1 MFHLPKELKFHA
13 FGSDKDPLSELSHVP
28 QVPYLRCYLDELEAE
43 TIVEEGNYFDRDY
56 LAEFSA
62 FYSVSSKGY
71 PNICRRLHFFS
82 GPRFGRRRLRS
93 AASGNA
99 GAIRSLNKHY
109 LGFVVIR
116 PIQAAPLGRTVMR
129 WYPDDERD
137 KSTPR
142 VIEPAREY
150 LVHLAGIPLTV
161 KGLAWQQQDTGVGA
175 CATVGLWTMLHSSAF
190 DDHHAIPTTAD
201 ITRAAHKRASLGTRM
216 FPSTGLTLHQICE
229 AVKEQNLAPVI
240 SEGDIQ
246 DGDNVIGFSKER
258 FAASCASFIRSGYP
272 VLVIGKLGELGG
284 HAVCAVGFRS
294 CAPPEVP
301 EGQVCLQDSDVEYL
315 YIHDDNIGPSV
326 RFKIVTDPRSGVVAL
341 SPDAPPKRSNTPR
354 IDRQERHYNQFTPT
368 QLLVAVHNDLRTS
381 PDKLHSSGIRV
392 ASDVGQ
398 VLQALANQTNTP
410 GLGLTLSTRFIK
422 LAGYL
427 TNELANTLGANAKLL
442 GQVRL
447 ALAERVPPMS
457 LHIGVVRI
465 GLDDSTPLVDILYD
479 TTDSDRNHPVY
490 AHVAY
495 SSFMKPLI
503 ERLKTIGFGEY
514 GVCVEAF

>member
-1 MFHLPKELKFHA
+1 M
-13 FGSDKDPLSELSHVP
+13 
-28 QVPYLRCYLDELEAE
+28 Q
-43 TIVEEGNYFDRDY
+43 
-56 LAEFSA
+56 
-62 FYSVSSKGY
+62 
-71 PNICRRLHFFS
+71 
-82 GPRFGRRRLRS
+82 S
-93 AASGNA
+93 AASGKTN
-99 GAIRSLNKHY
+99 AIRRLNKHY
-109 LGFVVIR
+109 LGFIVIR
-116 PIQAAPLGRTVMR
+116 PIHAAPLGRTVMR
-129 WYPDDERD
+129 WYPDDERY

-142 VIEPAREY
+142 VVEPAREY
-150 LVHLAGIPLTV
+150 RVHLAGILLTV

-175 CATVGLWTMLHSSAF
+175 CATIGLWTMLHSSAF

-246 DGDNVIGFSKER
+246 NAGNVIGFSKER

-294 CAPPEVP
+294 CAPPEIP
-301 EGQVCLQDSDVEYL
+301 EGRVCLQDSDVEYL

-326 RFKIVTDPRSGVVAL
+326 RFKISTEPNSGVVTL
-341 SPDAPPKRSNTPR
+341 SPDAPPQRSKNPR
-354 IDRQERHYNQFTPT
+354 FDRKEKHYNQFTPT

-381 PDKLHSSGIRV
+381 PDKLHGSGIMV
-392 ASDVGQ
+392 ASTVSR
-398 VLQALANQTNTP
+398 VLQTLANQTNTP
-410 GLGLTLSTRFIK
+410 GLGLALSTRFIK

-427 TNELANTLGANAKLL
+427 TNELANTLGANPKLL
-442 GQVRL
+442 GQVRM
-447 ALAERVPPMS
+447 ALAEDVPPMS

-465 GLDDSTPLVDILYD
+465 GLDNSTPLIDILYD

-503 ERLKTIGFGEY
+503 AQLEKVGVGEY